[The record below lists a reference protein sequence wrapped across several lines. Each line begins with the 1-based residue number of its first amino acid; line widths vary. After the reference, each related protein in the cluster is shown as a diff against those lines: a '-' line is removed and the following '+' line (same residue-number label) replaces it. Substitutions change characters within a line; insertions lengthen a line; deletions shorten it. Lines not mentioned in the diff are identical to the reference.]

1 MTTVS
6 TSRPTIAPTLR
17 RLYFVRFVFA
27 LVWAGLMVLT
37 GSTLTAPRVVLIV
50 LYPLFD
56 LAAAVVDARSGKGAR
71 PFFGLY
77 VNMAISLLAGV
88 GLAVAAS
95 SGVPEVLRVW
105 GIWAAVSGLI
115 QLVVGLV
122 RRAMGGQWPMII
134 SGAISTVAGVS
145 FVVQSTRP
153 GVSLTAVAGYAV
165 LGGIFFLLSALRLGR
180 AATTAGEGAVSS
192 GRV

>member
-50 LYPLFD
+50 LYPVFD
-56 LAAAVVDARSGKGAR
+56 LAATVVDARSAKGTR

-153 GVSLTAVAGYAV
+153 GASLTAVAGYAV

-180 AATTAGEGAVSS
+180 AATAAGEGAASS

>member
-122 RRAMGGQWPMII
+122 RRAMGGQWPMIV

-145 FVVQSTRP
+145 FVVQSTRSSA
-153 GVSLTAVAGYAV
+153 SLTAVAGYAV

-180 AATTAGEGAVSS
+180 AATAAGEGAASS